1 MKRFTGVALVAG
13 LLFIVPQTLIPQ
25 ALFANTLV
33 STTPVAGA
41 ALQSAPS
48 AVTVTTEL
56 PLLDVGNEITVTDP
70 TGARVDD
77 GALTIDLDSAVI
89 GLKPLVKSGIYTVN
103 YSLLAENDVP
113 LMGKFTFNFIEPS
126 VAEPVA
132 PEPVK
137 PTPTPSGNNLGT
149 TVFVL
154 GLLLAA
160 LVVTFA
166 LARYAR
172 KIYSER

>member
-1 MKRFTGVALVAG
+1 M
-13 LLFIVPQTLIPQ
+13 
-25 ALFANTLV
+25 LFANTLV

-77 GALTIDLDSAVI
+77 GALSIDLDSAYI
-89 GLKPLVKSGIYTVN
+89 GLKPLVKTGIYTVT

-113 LMGKFTFNFIEPS
+113 RLFPDGVGVGLTGSGATVSITEGSIKLN
-126 VAEPVA
+126 VNL
-132 PEPVK
+132 
-137 PTPTPSGNNLGT
+137 PTSGT
-149 TVFVL
+149 SFS
-154 GLLLAA
+154 
-160 LVVTFA
+160 
-166 LARYAR
+166 AR
-172 KIYSER
+172 SE